1 MVSLAR
7 GHDPRDFALFAFGGL
22 IGLGIEGSNVKV
34 PAHYHGSIVGVTLAF
49 MGLVYLLLPRLGFGA
64 APPRAATW
72 QAWLYGVGQMLHISG
87 LVWSGGYGVQ
97 RKVAGAEQG
106 LDQIGK
112 VAGMGLMGFG
122 GLIAVIGGVMF
133 LVIVLRA
140 LMRRGAGLPQQR
152 FSRRDAAR

>member
-1 MVSLAR
+1 V
-7 GHDPRDFALFAFGGL
+7 
-22 IGLGIEGSNVKV
+22 IGFMISGSNVKV

-49 MGLVYLLLPRLGFGA
+49 MGVTYLLLPRMGFA
-64 APPRAATW
+64 AVPPRAATW
-72 QAWLYGVGQMLHISG
+72 QAWLYGAGQMLHITG

-112 VAGMGLMGFG
+112 VAGMGLMGLG

-140 LMRRGAGLPQQR
+140 LMGAP
-152 FSRRDAAR
+152 SRTPAKQA